1 MKSIAIVTDSNC
13 GMSPTQVKDLGIY
26 MLPMP
31 FFIDDKEYLED
42 IDMNQSEFF
51 QHLEQNPGC
60 RVSTSQPTPESVT
73 TLWDK
78 LLKDYDEIVH
88 IPMSSGLSSSMQTA
102 RMLAEDYDGRVRV
115 VNNQR
120 ISGTLRYSAI
130 EAIQQAKNGLSADEI
145 GTWLEKTRFDS
156 SIYITVATLKYL
168 KQGGRITPAAAALG
182 TMLRLKPVLQIQG
195 EKLDAFSKARTM
207 TQAKSTMT
215 KAIKDDIA
223 DRFGEKINLDVIH
236 SHNLEAAEEF
246 RKEVLTTFP
255 NIGEVNI
262 FPLLPHRPRK
272 SGTHLFQGTPGNM
285 VKTSQKQSTRPEHSR
300 REYFC
305 MALSL
310 DEGC

>member
-236 SHNLEAAEEF
+236 SHNLEVAEEF
-246 RKEVLTTFP
+246 QKEVLTTFP

-262 FPLLPHRPRK
+262 FPLSLSVSCHI
-272 SGTHLFQGTPGNM
+272 GPGSLALTCSK
-285 VKTSQKQSTRPEHSR
+285 VHPEIW
-300 REYFC
+300 
-305 MALSL
+305 
-310 DEGC
+310 